1 MKFVILG
8 WMHLAYAI
16 KFTDIDALYKAVD
29 DCIDD
34 SSVGDCARLYGGV
47 PIGKWDVSAVT
58 EMSALFVNKEFFNQP
73 LGEWDVRN
81 VNNMQLM
88 FFGAKSFNQS
98 LSQWDVRNVTTMNS
112 MFSGAD
118 TFSGDISTWE
128 VSSLRDMGAMFMNAL
143 HFNCDLSQ
151 WDVSKVTTMEA
162 VFAFAYEFNQDIS
175 LWDTS
180 SVTDMDIMFYSAL
193 AFNHD
198 LSFWN
203 INNVSETR
211 EMFWGN
217 TVVGIQLCSALWAV
231 RAGDDMFGGGSK
243 WSISS
248 SATCKTR
255 TLPRPPPPPSLSPPS
270 PLQPGG
276 AWVTRVRFDV
286 KFVISG
292 RRTRQLQQ
300 TGATANEV
308 AIRDL
313 LRPLLGDAP
322 NVVVGATAGNRFPVT
337 ITLDS
342 APASRVNKVE
352 NLVSDVIFATA
363 LSDRLGQ
370 LVIIESLKTSEE
382 AVGAPTPPPS
392 APLPPSPPPLIAI
405 LSVGAA
411 AITAFV
417 LYGCCR
423 RYVCRHNRGT
433 LRQREFVIENKV
445 SLPVRN
451 TDILN

>member
-1 MKFVILG
+1 MLKKNFVFISGQRRSCSMLSCRSCS
-8 WMHLAYAI
+8 ML
-16 KFTDIDALYKAVD
+16 
-29 DCIDD
+29 
-34 SSVGDCARLYGGV
+34 SSTV
-47 PIGKWDVSAVT
+47 
-58 EMSALFVNKEFFNQP
+58 
-73 LGEWDVRN
+73 
-81 VNNMQLM
+81 
-88 FFGAKSFNQS
+88 
-98 LSQWDVRNVTTMNS
+98 NS

-118 TFSGDISTWE
+118 TFNGDISTWE
-128 VSSLRDMGAMFMNAL
+128 VSSLRDMDAMFMSAL

-203 INNVSETR
+203 ISNVRGTGK
-211 EMFWGN
+211 MFWGN

-231 RAGDDMFGGGSK
+231 QAGDDMFGGGSK

-248 SATCKTR
+248 SATCKIR
-255 TLPRPPPPPSLSPPS
+255 TLPPPRPPSVPPPMTPVPAPAPPPPPPSLSPPS

-308 AIRDL
+308 EVAIRDL
-313 LRPLLGDAP
+313 LLPLLGDAP
-322 NVVVGATAGNRFPVT
+322 NVVVGATDGNGFPVT

-342 APASRVNKVE
+342 APASRVNNVE
-352 NLVSDVIFATA
+352 NLVSNQSFATA
-363 LSDRLGQ
+363 LSARLGKTN
-370 LVIIESLKTSEE
+370 VIIESIKTSEE

-392 APLPPSPPPLIAI
+392 VPLPPSPPPLIAI

-417 LYGCCR
+417 VYGCCR
-423 RYVCRHNRGT
+423 RYVCRHNGGT